1 MAVARVVIRKAV
13 TIVWQVV
20 TLGVRFLKSDLARL
34 DTPKAVIIVS
44 KHVDIDSF
52 FDVIVHK
59 LSKRWYKYYETILKP
74 ICDI

>member
-1 MAVARVVIRKAV
+1 MAVARVVIRKAL

-59 LSKRWYKYYETILKP
+59 LSKR
-74 ICDI
+74 